1 MNSPEYDILV
11 VDDSTVMR
19 AMLIRVLRLSGLPL
33 GTVHEAGDG
42 ARALEILRAHRIDLA
57 LVDINMP
64 IMNGDELLD
73 RIRATPELAELPVLI
88 VSTEHSDTRID
99 SVLRRGA
106 GFVHKPFTP
115 EQIRSAALRA
125 IGVPYV

>member
-1 MNSPEYDILV
+1 MNSPTYDILV
-11 VDDSTVMR
+11 VDDSAVMR
-19 AMLIRVLRLSGLPL
+19 AMLIRVLRLSGLPI
-33 GTVHEAGDG
+33 GNVHEAGDG
-42 ARALEILRAHRIDLA
+42 ARALEVLREKRIGLA

-73 RIRATPELAELPVLI
+73 QIRATPELVDLPVLI

-99 SVLRRGA
+99 SVKRRGA

-115 EQIRSAALRA
+115 EQIRAAALSA
-125 IGVPYV
+125 IGVTHA